1 MSVSSSVSASRNRR
15 VVLVTGAAKRIG
27 RGLALGF
34 AERGWDVAVHYGES
48 AEEARQVVDEIV
60 ALGRRAVALQ
70 ADLAVEAQVL
80 RLVPACIEALGG
92 LACVVNCASRFDE
105 DVSRAYYAM
114 FHAVR
119 AALAARGVQAKTHSG
134 LAALFAEQLV
144 RTGEIDAELGR
155 WLGQARR
162 NREIGDYDDFLAIDP
177 EEAVEA
183 VSRPSMV
190 CTLRCFAS

>member
-1 MSVSSSVSASRNRR
+1 VDEERGA
-15 VVLVTGAAKRIG
+15 LVRARLTK
-27 RGLALGF
+27 
-34 AERGWDVAVHYGES
+34 AERKLA
-48 AEEARQVVDEIV
+48 AAR
-60 ALGRRAVALQ
+60 
-70 ADLAVEAQVL
+70 ADLE
-80 RLVPACIEALGG
+80 
-92 LACVVNCASRFDE
+92 ASRFDE
-105 DVSRAYYAM
+105 AVSRAYYAM

-183 VSRPSMV
+183 VSRASMFLEE
-190 CTLRCFAS
+190 LRAWLARSGYAAASE